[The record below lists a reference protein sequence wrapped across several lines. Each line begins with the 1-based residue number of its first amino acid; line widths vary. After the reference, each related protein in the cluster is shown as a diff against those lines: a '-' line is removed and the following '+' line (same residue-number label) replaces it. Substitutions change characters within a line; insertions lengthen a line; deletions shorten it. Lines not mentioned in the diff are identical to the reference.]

1 MPSISEGFEQ
11 ITTQLIKNSRSPREI
26 TPENVYQPANM
37 TNRPLI
43 DKIIEKLVLDGSGIV
58 GYEKLKELHDRSQ
71 RGASCL
77 VLMEH
82 YSNFDIPGLYYFL
95 ESHGTEGAAVA
106 NSITSMAGMKLN
118 MESDF
123 IRAFTEAY
131 SRLVIYPSRSLE
143 SISDPDERA
152 RESRRAKEINN
163 AALRQMVRL
172 KHDGHLIL
180 VFPTGTRYR
189 PSNPDTARVLTT
201 VDSYIKSFDYMILI
215 GIAGNVLQVA
225 EGGEM
230 TQDRIVQD
238 AVVYH
243 TGDIIDCRSLRD
255 EIRGHESTGAAAKQ
269 AVATEVQERLGL
281 LHRKAEEVR
290 KARLP
295 RQ

>member
-1 MPSISEGFEQ
+1 MPSISEGFEN

-26 TPENVYQPANM
+26 APENVYQPANM

-43 DKIIEKLVLDGSGIV
+43 DKIIETLVLPGSGII
-58 GYEKLKELHDRSQ
+58 GHEKLKELHDRSQ
-71 RGASCL
+71 GGASCL

-82 YSNFDIPGLYYFL
+82 YSNFDIPGLCYFL
-95 ESHGTEGAAVA
+95 ESHGMEGASVA

-143 SISDPDERA
+143 AISDPDERA
-152 RESRRAKEINN
+152 EEAHRAKEINN

-172 KHDGHLIL
+172 KHQGHLIL

-189 PSNPDTARVLTT
+189 PSSPDTARVLTT

-215 GIAGNVLQVA
+215 GIAGNVLHVA

-230 TQDRIVQD
+230 TQDRVVQD
-238 AVVYH
+238 VVVYH
-243 TGDIIDCRSLRD
+243 TGDIIDCRSFRD

-269 AVATEVQERLGL
+269 AVATEVQERLRR
-281 LHRKAEEVR
+281 LHRKAEEER
-290 KARLP
+290 EARLP